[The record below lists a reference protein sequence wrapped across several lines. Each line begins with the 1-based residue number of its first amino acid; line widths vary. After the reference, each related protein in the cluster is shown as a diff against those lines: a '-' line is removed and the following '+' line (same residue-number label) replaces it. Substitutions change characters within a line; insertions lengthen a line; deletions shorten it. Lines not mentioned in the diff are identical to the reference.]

1 MHERL
6 DWNKASRDQRWIKSQ
21 LLSLTIP
28 GTIIVTIIV
37 WVLLKFQVTV
47 SQHFLA
53 SKSFIP
59 LQQPRKLLELL
70 CVKKNRL
77 LKRACY
83 ISVSNSKT
91 LKQKFLC
98 LPWGSLAVTQLKKN
112 LFSLLCSD
120 IAQTDHMEAVGK
132 YRGLSYGEGNTEQ
145 CSEQKMY
152 AIAGSKIL
160 IVYLRN
166 CKITVRSYD
175 RIFLVG

>member
-112 LFSLLCSD
+112 LFKSPLFWYC
-120 IAQTDHMEAVGK
+120 TDWSHGSSGEVQRIVIWGGK
-132 YRGLSYGEGNTEQ
+132 HWTVLWTENV
-145 CSEQKMY
+145 CYCWE
-152 AIAGSKIL
+152 
-160 IVYLRN
+160 
-166 CKITVRSYD
+166 
-175 RIFLVG
+175 